1 MPEVPRALRLVFF
14 LNGAVLSSW
23 APRIPAVKADLAL
36 SDLALGVALLGV
48 AAGSVPTLLLTGRLL
63 RSVPAH
69 LLCRASAL
77 VFAAG
82 LPLIAAAGDV
92 VGLAVVLV
100 LLGAASGMLDVAM
113 NAAAVEF
120 ERRHRVVALPG
131 LHAAYSL
138 GVLGGAGTGAAVAG
152 TLPVAA
158 HLLLV
163 AAVLLGVL
171 AVAWRRLPEHV
182 PGPAGGGP
190 GRGGVERGARPGWRL
205 IGVALCALLLEGLLT
220 DWSAVLL
227 AEEFGAPASL
237 AGVGVVVFSGAMA
250 VSRGLAGR
258 VVRRTGPVVVARWA
272 AGALVVA
279 VPIGVAQP
287 SAVVLVGALAL
298 AGAGCG
304 PLFPLALSAAG
315 ARGAVGGAAATVT
328 AWGYLAHLGGP
339 PLTGFAAE
347 HLGLRPAVLVV
358 GGLAAV
364 VLLVLVPAG
373 GARPG

>member
-36 SDLALGVALLGV
+36 SDLALGAALLGV

-163 AAVLLGVL
+163 AAVLLGAL
-171 AVAWRRLPEHV
+171 AVAWRRLPEHA
-182 PGPAGGGP
+182 PGPAGGP
-190 GRGGVERGARPGWRL
+190 ERGGVEGGAHPGWRL

-237 AGVGVVVFSGAMA
+237 AGFGVVVFSGAMA
-250 VSRGLAGR
+250 VSRGLVGR
-258 VVRRTGPVVVARWA
+258 VVRRAGPVVVARWA
-272 AGALVVA
+272 AGALLVA

-287 SAVVLVGALAL
+287 SPVVLVGALAL
-298 AGAGCG
+298 AGVGCG

-347 HLGLRPAVLVV
+347 HLGLRAAVLVV

-364 VLLVLVPAG
+364 ALLVLVPAG